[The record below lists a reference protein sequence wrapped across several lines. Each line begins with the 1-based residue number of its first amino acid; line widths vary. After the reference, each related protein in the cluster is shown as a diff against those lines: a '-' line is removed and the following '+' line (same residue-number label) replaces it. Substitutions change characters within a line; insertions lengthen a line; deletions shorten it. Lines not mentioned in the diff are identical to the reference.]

1 MGEETARF
9 ISVVK
14 LAELTEVGG
23 VDVGNVDGA
32 EVHLAGEDVTGG
44 RDSGRGR
51 GTAVADSGDD
61 VAVVHVWYHDGAGG
75 VGVAVA
81 GILVALFETVA
92 PQRRDGLNTA

>member
-9 ISVVK
+9 ISEVK

-32 EVHLAGEDVTGG
+32 EVHLAGEDVTG
-44 RDSGRGR
+44 RRSSGRGR
-51 GTAVADSGDD
+51 GTF
-61 VAVVHVWYHDGAGG
+61 VVLHVGYHDGAGG

-81 GILVALFETVA
+81 RILVAL
-92 PQRRDGLNTA
+92 L